1 MFWKKKKPKLSKRE
15 KLLKEARE
23 NTRAAREAIGEEKL
37 DRLAAAMM
45 EAKKEKPVSPMERAE
60 EILIHMNKEKVGDHL
75 LALIREKSS

>member
-15 KLLKEARE
+15 ALLEEAKA
-23 NTRAAREAIGEEKL
+23 NAQSAREAIGEE
-37 DRLAAAMM
+37 RLAQLAQAITGKNP
-45 EAKKEKPVSPMERAE
+45 EEPVSPMEKAE